1 MLYRSSKTGYKEKQ
15 IWICYKRE
23 SEETDD
29 DDDDDDDDDYDDDD
43 DDDDDEGFYLKAYFS
58 MKTD

>member
-1 MLYRSSKTGYKEKQ
+1 VLYRSSKTGYKEKQ

-29 DDDDDDDDDYDDDD
+29 DDDDDD
-43 DDDDDEGFYLKAYFS
+43 EGFYLKAYFS